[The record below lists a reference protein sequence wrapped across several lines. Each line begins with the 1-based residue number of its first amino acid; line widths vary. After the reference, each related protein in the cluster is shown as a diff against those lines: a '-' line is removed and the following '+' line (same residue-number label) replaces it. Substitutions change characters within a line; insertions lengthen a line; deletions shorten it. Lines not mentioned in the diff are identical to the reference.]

1 MKKLVTYT
9 SYSKE
14 EGRGS
19 AVFANSNTIA
29 CCCCCWVMRFGI
41 VSVQSPIHDELL
53 VVCSYSEKEGKDSA
67 VFC

>member
-19 AVFANSNTIA
+19 AVFANSNTRMA
-29 CCCCCWVMRFGI
+29 DYVKT
-41 VSVQSPIHDELL
+41 VP
-53 VVCSYSEKEGKDSA
+53 
-67 VFC
+67 